1 MQAFSPAVR
10 IGTPQPLNP
19 QVSVSLPLWFQGGD
33 TLAGEGV
40 GGVPPYEGTDTV
52 VL

>member
-1 MQAFSPAVR
+1 MPGILSSRPNWD
-10 IGTPQPLNP
+10 PQPLNP

-40 GGVPPYEGTDTV
+40 GGVTPYEGTETV